1 MKSPELK
8 HLMEMIVQ
16 CLNQMDE
23 RLTGHGERVA
33 YGMLTLLDADGSFSS
48 EEKAKIIWT
57 MLLHD
62 IGSFHN
68 PDIKDLLKKETDT
81 AFSHS
86 RYGYLFLNYLG
97 PFPEY
102 AGVVLYHHS
111 GRKEADRSD
120 MPKRLKR
127 LSKCLQVLDAV
138 DLKQVGNPS
147 VTLEQMENFLNAMNT
162 ERYEEDSIRA
172 VKEMLP
178 KLMRVLKSQEEIHQV
193 LLGHLE
199 QMRISQD
206 IQEQLLRMLVSS
218 IDFRSHYTAL
228 HCAVMVRVSD
238 LLAQLCGLE
247 EKERRQVH
255 LGAILHDLGKIA
267 IPSEILE
274 SPGKLEGK
282 DWEIM
287 KSHVSITEKILKGHV
302 EEEVL
307 QIAVRHHETLNGQG
321 YPYGIGEQGL
331 SLPQRIAAVA
341 DIASAL
347 SEERSYKPAFPLE
360 EVLEILENLA
370 ENGRICPYV
379 FGVLKKNK
387 DMVYEEALKAGMEA
401 RAMYE
406 TIYTEYEK
414 GQAWKKKFLEI
425 PERRLVF

>member
-111 GRKEADRSD
+111 GCKEADRSD

-178 KLMRVLKSQEEIHQV
+178 KLMRALKSQEEIHQV

-274 SPGKLEGK
+274 SPGKLEGQ

-287 KSHVSITEKILKGHV
+287 KTHVSITETILKGHV

-307 QIAVRHHETLNGQG
+307 QIAVRHHETLSGQG
-321 YPYGIGEQGL
+321 YPYGIGKEGL

-341 DIASAL
+341 DITSAL
-347 SEERSYKPAFPLE
+347 SEERSYKPAFRLE
-360 EVLEILENLA
+360 EVLEILEKLA
-370 ENGRICPYV
+370 QSGRICPYV
-379 FGVLKKNK
+379 FGVLKENK
-387 DMVYEEALKAGMEA
+387 EMIYEEALKAGTEA
-401 RAMYE
+401 RKMYE
-406 TIYTEYEK
+406 KIYNKYQK
-414 GQAWKKKFLEI
+414 CNK
-425 PERRLVF
+425 